1 MKPSGLTAALVV
13 LSAVGGCVSGTAP
26 RAGFWFEDASFSL
39 PADAATTL
47 GGPLQPRERELIER
61 VSRAELERA
70 FAGLRIAIVP
80 NRDAF
85 WRVEVLR
92 SLPRR
97 GPLPRAGESLA
108 LGSLG
113 GAGGVD
119 FTFVA
124 VLAVRYAPPGAS
136 RRPSSKV
143 SGEAS
148 AESRFTSSRAESSV
162 RRRRADRDDGDS
174 SNIAGP
180 IGRRGPMAHCAGPS
194 PGRSC
199 ERGSG
204 PAIEVE
210 GVPRGLQ
217 GSSERSVKPS
227 RLCDGAPTTFTKS
240 VHGIG
245 LPWIGT
251 ICETSSFSFRTAL

>member
-124 VLAVRYAPPGAS
+124 VLAVRYAPPGAP
-136 RRPSSKV
+136 RQAILEGIGRGIGRV
-143 SGEAS
+143 AVHELAHQILGA
-148 AESRFTSSRAESSV
+148 AAGV
-162 RRRRADRDDGDS
+162 HDRDDGNSYEYHRPDRAS
-174 SNIAGP
+174 QDYGELHWTIAWP
-180 IGRRGPMAHCAGPS
+180 HLQ
-194 PGRSC
+194 
-199 ERGSG
+199 ER
-204 PAIEVE
+204 
-210 GVPRGLQ
+210 L
-217 GSSERSVKPS
+217 
-227 RLCDGAPTTFTKS
+227 
-240 VHGIG
+240 
-245 LPWIGT
+245 GT
-251 ICETSSFSFRTAL
+251 RDQD

>member
-1 MKPSGLTAALVV
+1 MCNTASVRLESFLKTAAALLVV
-13 LSAVGGCVSGTAP
+13 SSVVGCVKWSAP
-26 RAGFWFEDASFSL
+26 TAGFWFEDAPLSL
-39 PADAATTL
+39 PADAASTL

-108 LGSLG
+108 LGFLG

-124 VLAVRYAPPGAS
+124 VLAVRYAPPGAP
-136 RRPSSKV
+136 RQAILEGIGRGIGRV
-143 SGEAS
+143 AVHELAHQILGA
-148 AESRFTSSRAESSV
+148 AAAV
-162 RRRRADRDDGDS
+162 HDRDDDNS
-174 SNIAGP
+174 YEYHRPDRASQYLWRA
-180 IGRRGPMAHCAGPS
+180 ALDHCLAP
-194 PGRSC
+194 
-199 ERGSG
+199 
-204 PAIEVE
+204 PAREARD
-210 GVPRGLQ
+210 P
-217 GSSERSVKPS
+217 
-227 RLCDGAPTTFTKS
+227 A
-240 VHGIG
+240 
-245 LPWIGT
+245 
-251 ICETSSFSFRTAL
+251 